1 MPLIANE
8 NSFLMSWIGSAANLR
23 RCVIISVG
31 VCIDLPLSLLRR
43 LDMLKYTSVIS
54 LCGVLYLV
62 FILALDAG
70 RGDEAVSQ
78 FKPVWPGVAISVPLM
93 TFALN
98 CHIQAPIVYAEL
110 KPKLR
115 NAPKMGI
122 ACGIAMVICLLIY
135 LPAGIF
141 GYLRF
146 GESVL
151 GDVLTVGQ
159 EENNHCSASSV
170 GSGGFLVSD
179 YWADGARVC
188 LAVTAMSGYALNH
201 FPARPALFS
210 IYKRVARLSG
220 RSAVTA
226 DSPPFI
232 FVMIEG
238 VTWLVVC
245 VTISLFCSDLAAIFS
260 LTGSTCGSTVIFIL
274 PGFFWWNYGPME
286 SFWKRLL
293 PCCLLWVVGG
303 VILIVGTMVTVL
315 GLK

>member
-1 MPLIANE
+1 MAVVILVAVTMLMLFSLCVIGFSMQAAQSRNANIRSYEELTTATAGNRAGILLEVIIVFYMLGACTGFLTIVGDMIVPLIANE
-8 NSFLMSWIGSAANLR
+8 NSFLMSWIGSAAIYVAASSSQWAFALTS
-23 RCVIISVG
+23 RCPCCG
-31 VCIDLPLSLLRR
+31 DLNVEVHFS
-43 LDMLKYTSVIS
+43 DIS

-122 ACGIAMVICLLIY
+122 ACGLAMVICLLIY

-159 EENNHCSASSV
+159 GENNHCSASSV

-238 VTWLVVC
+238 VTW
-245 VTISLFCSDLAAIFS
+245 
-260 LTGSTCGSTVIFIL
+260 
-274 PGFFWWNYGPME
+274 
-286 SFWKRLL
+286 
-293 PCCLLWVVGG
+293 
-303 VILIVGTMVTVL
+303 
-315 GLK
+315 